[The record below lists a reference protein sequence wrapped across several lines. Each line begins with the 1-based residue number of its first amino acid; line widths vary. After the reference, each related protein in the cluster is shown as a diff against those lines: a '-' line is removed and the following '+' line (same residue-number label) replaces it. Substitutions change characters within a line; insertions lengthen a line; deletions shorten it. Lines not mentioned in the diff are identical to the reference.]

1 MINEHH
7 MWLDGKPL
15 NYDVKKSPNSQD
27 LPDINAITYGICII
41 SKQDMIKYR
50 NVVTEN
56 PTFKV
61 LDEIESIDIDTEY
74 DFMVA
79 EMIYKTRS

>member
-1 MINEHH
+1 
-7 MWLDGKPL
+7 
-15 NYDVKKSPNSQD
+15 
-27 LPDINAITYGICII
+27 
-41 SKQDMIKYR
+41 MIKYR

-61 LDEIESIDIDTEY
+61 LDEIESIDIDTEF

-79 EMIYKTRS
+79 EMVYKKLRDSV

>member
-1 MINEHH
+1 
-7 MWLDGKPL
+7 
-15 NYDVKKSPNSQD
+15 
-27 LPDINAITYGICII
+27 
-41 SKQDMIKYR
+41 MIKYR

-61 LDEIESIDIDTEY
+61 LDEIESTDIDTEY

-79 EMIYKTRS
+79 EIIYKKIKGLQ